1 MNIFNINEEQMK
13 KTLSSFTL
21 KEIYQQPK
29 TWLKT
34 LNQIKE
40 SKQAIQSF
48 IDKVIKCDDF
58 DVILTGAGT
67 SEFIGNSLYSYL
79 NKELNYKVKSYG
91 TTDIVATP
99 ENYLSKTK
107 PTLLV
112 SFGRSGNSPESIGAV
127 EAASV
132 VCNNLYNLFIT
143 CNKDGALSKMADEL
157 DNCYAIN
164 LTDET
169 HDQSFAMTSS
179 FSNMYLAAY
188 LCFNLDELEQK
199 ESILNKVCSSTQN
212 FLDNNYKIASKIID
226 EFNFERIVYLGSNT
240 LKGISQESSLKML
253 ELTAGKTVAVF
264 DTPLGFRHGPKSI
277 IDDSTL
283 TVVYV
288 SNDEYTYKY
297 ELDLIREI
305 SSQRKNNKLVVVSD
319 KHSEELDTLADYT
332 VSYNINS
339 NANNAELGLAYITF
353 AQTLAVLKSLSMDL
367 TPDNPCPSGEVNRV
381 VKGVTLYQ
389 YTCK

>member
-1 MNIFNINEEQMK
+1 MNIFNIDEVQMK

-40 SKQAIQSF
+40 SKQSIQSF

-67 SEFIGNSLYSYL
+67 SEFVGNALFSYL

-99 ENYLSKTK
+99 ENYLSRTK

-127 EAASV
+127 NAASA
-132 VCNNLYNLFIT
+132 VCSNLYNLFIT
-143 CNKDGALSKMADEL
+143 CNKNGSLSKMAEEL

-179 FSNMYLAAY
+179 FTNMYLAAY
-188 LCFNLDELEQK
+188 LCFNLDKLDQK
-199 ESILNKVCSSTQN
+199 DLVLNNVCSATQN
-212 FLDNNYKIASKIID
+212 FLDNNFEVAYNIVN
-226 EFNFERIVYLGSNT
+226 EYNFDRIVYLGSNT

-253 ELTAGKTVAVF
+253 ELTAGKTVSVF

-277 IDDSTL
+277 INDSTL
-283 TVVYV
+283 TVVYL

-297 ELDLIREI
+297 DLDLVKEI
-305 SSQRKNNKLVVVSD
+305 SSQRKNNKLVVISD
-319 KHSEELDTLADYT
+319 KPSEELNSLADYT
-332 VSYNINS
+332 LFYDINGTS
-339 NANNAELGLAYITF
+339 NNAELGLAYITF
-353 AQTLAVLKSLSMDL
+353 AQTLAVLKSLSLNL

-381 VKGVTLYQ
+381 VKGVTLYP
-389 YTCK
+389 YICK

>member
-1 MNIFNINEEQMK
+1 MNIFNIDENQMK

-40 SKQAIQSF
+40 SRQAIQSF

-67 SEFIGNSLYSYL
+67 SEFVGNALYSYL
-79 NKELNYKVKSYG
+79 NKKLNYKVKSYG

-99 ENYLSKTK
+99 ENYLSRTK
-107 PTLLV
+107 PTLLI

-127 EAASV
+127 DAASA
-132 VCNNLYNLFIT
+132 VCSNLYNLFIT
-143 CNKDGALSKMADEL
+143 CNKNGALSKMAGEL

-164 LTDET
+164 LTEET

-188 LCFNLDELEQK
+188 LCFNIDNLDEKSLV
-199 ESILNKVCSSTQN
+199 LNQVASSTQN
-212 FLDNNYKIASKIID
+212 FLDNNFEVAYKIVS
-226 EFNFERIVYLGSNT
+226 EYNFERIVYLGSNT

-277 IDDSTL
+277 INDSTL

-297 ELDLIREI
+297 DLDLIKEI

-319 KHSEELDTLADYT
+319 KHSEEIATLADYT
-332 VSYNINS
+332 LSYDINE
-339 NANNAELGLAYITF
+339 NVNNAELGLAYITF
-353 AQTLAVLKSLSMDL
+353 AQTLAVLKSLSLNL

-381 VKGVTLYQ
+381 VKGVTLYP